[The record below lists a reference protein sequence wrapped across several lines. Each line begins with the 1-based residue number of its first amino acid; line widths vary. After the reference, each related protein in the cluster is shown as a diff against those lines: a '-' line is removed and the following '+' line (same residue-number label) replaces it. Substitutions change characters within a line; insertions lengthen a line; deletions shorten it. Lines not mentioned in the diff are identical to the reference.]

1 MNFIDAILFQCRRQ
15 PPVAAICVP
24 GQDRGLISYRRLEHS
39 IHNISRRLLPLGL
52 APGSTVAVNIQDVIF
67 HAAMLLALARMG
79 LATLSVHDSAL
90 PLPFK
95 IDALITDARPP
106 ASTVHRVTLADPSWM
121 EGDGEAI
128 EPRYV
133 TPTSASDICRLVLT
147 PGFSGTPNAVAIS
160 QRLLSERIGRHLT
173 VFGNR
178 LPRCDRFYCHMPL
191 ATSLGFQFLIYSLM
205 RGGTIVFPG
214 ERFDATLLAIEEY
227 KVQCLMASPD
237 GLEMFLQGFD
247 TIPAYQSNIELI
259 LCCRGAPA
267 ASLPERVRSRICSHV
282 VEALISTEAS
292 ILASAPA
299 HAIAETPG
307 AVGFVTPGTE
317 VQIVD
322 RSGAVLPT
330 GQEGLVRIKGDC
342 AVEGYLDNSGKRR
355 ELSATG
361 GSTRA
366 STARSMPTRCWSSPG
381 DSTKPATRIHR
392 RSPEAS
398 LSKAPAGALQARC
411 GGCFPRRT
419 ICRC

>member
-24 GQDRGLISYRRLEHS
+24 GQDRGLISYRRLERS

-67 HAAMLLALARMG
+67 HAAVLLALARLG

-95 IDALITDARPP
+95 LDALITDAKPP
-106 ASTVHRVTLADPSWM
+106 AATAHRVTVPDPSWM

-128 EPRYV
+128 EPRDV
-133 TPTSASDICRLVLT
+133 TPTSANDICRLVLT
-147 PGFSGTPNAVAIS
+147 SGSAGTPNAVAIS

-227 KVQCLMASPD
+227 KVQCLMASPE
-237 GLEMFLQGFD
+237 GLETFLQGFD
-247 TIPAYQSNIELI
+247 SIPAYQSNIELI

-282 VEALISTEAS
+282 VEAYDSTEAS

-299 HAIAETPG
+299 HAIAKTPG
-307 AVGFVTPGTE
+307 AVGFVTPGTT

-322 RSGAVLPT
+322 RSGTVLPA
-330 GQEGLVRIKGDC
+330 GQEGLVRIKSDC
-342 AVEGYLDNSGKRR
+342 AVEGYLDNSEQAARAFRDGWFYPGVNGT
-355 ELSATG
+355 LDADALLVITG
-361 GSTRA
+361 RQ
-366 STARSMPTRCWSSPG
+366 
-381 DSTKPATRIHR
+381 H
-392 RSPEAS
+392 
-398 LSKAPAGALQARC
+398 
-411 GGCFPRRT
+411 
-419 ICRC
+419 